1 MVVKVCGM
9 SDIGK
14 CRELNEDSFKICGFE
29 NGSSNGV
36 CVLADGMGGHNA
48 GEIASS
54 KAVELVAGELA
65 ESFDMTGS
73 KDICKEI
80 AGAVDY
86 ANSCIYEMSLKKREH
101 SGMGTTLVVAF
112 VRDMQLL
119 VANIGDSCAYVVSEK
134 NMRKITV
141 DHSVVE
147 ELVQRGTITREQ
159 ARNHPDK
166 NIITRA
172 VGTEEYVDADFF
184 EYNLQL
190 GETLILC
197 SDGLTEMVEDKK
209 IKELV
214 NNSEC
219 VDDVVRNLINE
230 ANDNGGVDNITVIA
244 LRVEEEEKI

>member
-29 NGSSNGV
+29 NGLPNGV

-54 KAVELVAGELA
+54 KAVELVAGELSGVDA
-65 ESFDMTGS
+65 TDDKE
-73 KDICKEI
+73 ICKEI
-80 AGAVDY
+80 ASAVDF

-112 VRDMQLL
+112 VKDGHLL

-134 NMRKITV
+134 NMRKITI

-172 VGTEEYVDADFF
+172 VGTDEYVDADFF
-184 EYNLQL
+184 EYKLHL
-190 GETLILC
+190 GDTIVLC
-197 SDGLTEMVEDKK
+197 SDGLTEMVEDEK
-209 IKELV
+209 IKDLV
-214 NNSEC
+214 NNSES
-219 VDDVVRNLINE
+219 VDDLVRNLVDE
-230 ANDNGGVDNITVIA
+230 ANNNGGVDNITVIA
-244 LRVEEEEKI
+244 LRVEKEETK